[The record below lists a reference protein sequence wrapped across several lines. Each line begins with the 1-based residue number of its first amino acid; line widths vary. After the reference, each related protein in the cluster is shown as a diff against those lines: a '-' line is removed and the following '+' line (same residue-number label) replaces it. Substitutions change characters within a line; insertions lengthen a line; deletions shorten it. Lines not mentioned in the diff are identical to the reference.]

1 MITNYRGFT
10 LIELIIVLAVIGI
23 LAVAIFVAV
32 NPAKRLG
39 EAQNAIRDKNCEEL
53 EKCFSQ
59 VIEGNN
65 YNTPAALTALSLN
78 TPYMLVS
85 SGGLTTGTTN
95 CQSLKQDI
103 ARKDLAS
110 LMEPYIG
117 TLPVDPL
124 ATTSNDTGYYVKRV
138 SDSTFYVNHCY
149 EYTATVVEEGGGD
162 SPPPDPVCGN
172 NIIEGSE
179 TCEYTS
185 LEGRF
190 CESLGMYGGQC
201 SEAAVNCPGYESPA
215 SGYCINCGWSH
226 SMPPCLP
233 LP

>member
-1 MITNYRGFT
+1 MLVKDNKLAKGFT

-149 EYTATVVEEGGGD
+149 EYTATVAEEGGGA
-162 SPPPDPVCGN
+162 VCGN
-172 NIIEGSE
+172 GI
-179 TCEYTS
+179 
-185 LEGRF
+185 LEGAEV
-190 CESLGMYGGQC
+190 CDSNLTTPCAADSSYYTGGYVGSC
-201 SEAAVNCPGYESPA
+201 GIFLPKGCNNTCTACL
-215 SGYCINCGWSH
+215 SGTGCAGGGH
-226 SMPPCLP
+226 GD
-233 LP
+233 